1 MKKNDYR
8 VSFILVGASGSG
20 KSTMASILEE
30 QLGLRRCITCTTRP
44 PRPGERDGVDYHFR
58 THLNPEE
65 MFEYASFGGYE
76 YGVTREELT
85 RGDFIILEPQGVSYY
100 REHYPAPVTVIQL
113 ERTGIQIDAARRN
126 RDRAA
131 GFDNVNPDIII
142 RGETIAETT
151 KNLLK
156 AVNRLK
162 KSLPVQIDAARKQQ
176 TLYSSGEP
184 SNQKEYAR

>member
-1 MKKNDYR
+1 MKQNDYR
-8 VSFILVGASGSG
+8 VNFILVGASGSG

-44 PRPGERDGVDYHFR
+44 PRPGERDGVDYYFR
-58 THLNPEE
+58 THLDPEE
-65 MFEYASFGGYE
+65 MFEHASFGGYE
-76 YGVTREELT
+76 YGVTKEELT

-131 GFDNVNPDIII
+131 GFDQVNPDIII

-151 KNLLK
+151 KNLLR
-156 AVNRLK
+156 AVNKLRNP
-162 KSLPVQIDAARKQQ
+162 LPVQIEAARKKQSFD
-176 TLYSSGEP
+176 TSREP
-184 SNQKEYAR
+184 SKRKEYTR